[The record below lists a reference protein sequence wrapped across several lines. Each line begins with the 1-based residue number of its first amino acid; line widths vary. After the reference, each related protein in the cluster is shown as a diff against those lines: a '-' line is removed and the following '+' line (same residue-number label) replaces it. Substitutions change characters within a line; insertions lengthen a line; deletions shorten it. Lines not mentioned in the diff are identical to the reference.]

1 MKPSESSVTF
11 SPMHHALL
19 FAWITRAVVE
29 NVGTEK
35 GKAVVGNAIRRYG
48 EQRGKRMALRAL
60 ADGRAPTMDA
70 YRAYGEWRAEP
81 GESQSEIV
89 ETEPQLTIHVLSCP
103 WQRAWEENDLLA
115 YGRLYCRDI
124 DAALA
129 RGFNPRLQL
138 DVNTTLTNDSL
149 PCEFVFHGATPD
161 AKDIAVDEKQ
171 TVMPWEYHLGH
182 LLDTMRQVLVDELG
196 QDGENAV
203 QTALECFSS
212 RFGENAVAVLMQYQD
227 MDFDTLSDNE

>member
-1 MKPSESSVTF
+1 
-11 SPMHHALL
+11 MHHALL
-19 FAWITRAVVE
+19 IAWITRAVVE

-35 GKAVVGNAIRRYG
+35 GGTVMRTAIRRYG
-48 EQRGKRMALRAL
+48 EQRGNRMALRAL
-60 ADGRAPTMDA
+60 ADGRALTMDA

-89 ETEPQLTIHVLSCP
+89 ETEPQLTIHVLQCP
-103 WQRAWEENDLLA
+103 WQRAWEDNDLLA

-149 PCEFVFHGATPD
+149 PCEFVFHGATPG
-161 AKDIAVDEKQ
+161 AEDIEVNERQ

-182 LLDTMRQVLVDELG
+182 LLKTMRQVLVDELG
-196 QDGENAV
+196 QVGESAV
-203 QTALECFSS
+203 HSALECFSS
-212 RFGENAVAVLMQYQD
+212 RFGENAVAVLMQYQE
-227 MDFDTLSDNE
+227 MDFDKLSDQG